1 MTRRSGKV
9 LFALVCTLS
18 LGMSA
23 GTSEAKRRHSSNK
36 VVKKVVRSELV
47 HTQVKQEIARTI
59 PAGLALVSLSLPS
72 SLERRA
78 SSRDTISLHWR
89 KRPSAGRAVVQV
101 LVHKPNGRTKTG
113 WARVELAPLGRVLV
127 AAMNLPAGTILAR
140 RHFRVEERVL
150 ETGKELSVEPEYVIG
165 SKVVYAI
172 AASVTLKSSAVVM
185 PMPVSRGTPVRVE
198 VRRGGVV
205 VSAAG
210 VLETTTKVG
219 MPTRVRV
226 SGRMMSGRLV
236 SEGTVVVAPL
246 ALAGGAR

>member
-1 MTRRSGKV
+1 MSKGSGGV
-9 LFALVCTLS
+9 LFALACTLS
-18 LGMSA
+18 FGMGM
-23 GTSEAKRRHSSNK
+23 GTSEAKRKQSAD
-36 VVKKVVRSELV
+36 KVVRSELV
-47 HTQVKQEIARTI
+47 HAQVKQEIARTI
-59 PAGLALVSLSLPS
+59 PTGLALVSLSLPS

-89 KRPSAGRAVVQV
+89 KRPSAGRVVVQV
-101 LVHKPNGRTKTG
+101 LVHKPSGRTKKG

-127 AAMNLPAGTILAR
+127 AATNLPAGTILAR

-150 ETGKELSVEPEYVIG
+150 ETGKELSVDPEYVIG

-172 AASVTLKSSAVVM
+172 AASASLKSSDVVM

-198 VRRGGVV
+198 VRRGGVT

-226 SGRMMSGRLV
+226 SGRMMSGRLI

-246 ALAGGAR
+246 TIAGGAR

>member
-1 MTRRSGKV
+1 MSRAASKV

-18 LGMSA
+18 LGVGA
-23 GTSEAKRRHSSNK
+23 GTSEAKRTRSP
-36 VVKKVVRSELV
+36 KKAVRSELV
-47 HTQVKQEIARTI
+47 HTQVKQEIARAI

-101 LVHKPNGRTKTG
+101 LVHKPSGRTKKG
-113 WARVELAPLGRVLV
+113 WARVQLAPLGRVLV
-127 AAMNLPAGTILAR
+127 AATNLPAGTILAR

-172 AASVTLKSSAVVM
+172 AASVALKSSDVVM

-210 VLETTTKVG
+210 VLEKTTKVG

-226 SGRMMSGRLV
+226 SGRMMSGRLI
-236 SEGTVVVAPL
+236 SEGTVLVAPL
-246 ALAGGAR
+246 TLAGGAR